1 MIPHGVEVF
10 VALEPVD
17 MRLGFDR
24 LAGLAQER
32 MHRSARSGAL
42 FLFFGKRKS
51 ALKVL
56 FFDGTGLCIFHKRL
70 DRRVFRIPEA
80 MADAGVVTIGEREL
94 DDLLEGIDVE
104 RGRKQRAP
112 RRPRTH

>member
-10 VALEPVD
+10 VAIEPVD

-24 LAGLAQER
+24 LAGLAHER
-32 MHRSARSGAL
+32 MQRSARSGAV
-42 FLFFGKRKS
+42 FVFFGKRKT
-51 ALKVL
+51 ALKLL
-56 FFDGTGLCIFHKRL
+56 FFDGSGLCVFHKRL
-70 DRRVFRIPEA
+70 DSRCFRIPEA
-80 MADAGVVTIGEREL
+80 LDDTGVLVLQEREL

-104 RGRKQRAP
+104 RGRPRPP